1 MEMEMAAAAA
11 AVAAGGAPDARR
23 ATCSSAAGVTCS
35 RSSSGASSSG
45 STTTTTIIMATSV
58 TSVASVSRHQIN
70 LEGNLQVHLVVVS
83 RWRRRRQRRPRRRGS
98 PSLATN
104 PANPTANGCRRRCRC
119 GHRCGRGA
127 RARGEI
133 DLAPIPISI
142 SILRRSGRATRSTFP
157 PSGRSSRRQIA
168 RRRAAPRSVRRAC

>member
-45 STTTTTIIMATSV
+45 STTTMTIITATSV
-58 TSVASVSRHQIN
+58 TSVASASRH
-70 LEGNLQVHLVVVS
+70 QVHLVVVS

-98 PSLATN
+98 PSLATS
-104 PANPTANGCRRRCRC
+104 PANPIATGCRRRCRC
-119 GHRCGRGA
+119 GHRCDRGA

-133 DLAPIPISI
+133 DLAPIPSSI
-142 SILRRSGRATRSTFP
+142 SILRRSGRATRLTFP

-168 RRRAAPRSVRRAC
+168 PRRAAPRSVRRAC